1 MICRSKVLEH
11 DSFKRTGNVR
21 KCLGAGGLW
30 MLADFG
36 ATFVIGAATASNSKS
51 KEDTFALQDIA
62 LIVFF
67 RIFSN
72 LVLQ

>member
-11 DSFKRTGNVR
+11 DSVKRTGNVR

-51 KEDTFALQDIA
+51 KEDTFAL
-62 LIVFF
+62 
-67 RIFSN
+67 
-72 LVLQ
+72 

>member
-11 DSFKRTGNVR
+11 DSVKRTGNVR

-36 ATFVIGAATASNSKS
+36 ATVVIGATASNSKS
-51 KEDTFALQDIA
+51 KEDTFA
-62 LIVFF
+62 
-67 RIFSN
+67 
-72 LVLQ
+72 